1 MAMYQTIVY
10 SQWNGEG
17 SNLTWDAGLEL
28 FWLLGGECSGLAAWS
43 QHSISFS
50 LTTSANISKFIP
62 YAPKSETLYF
72 SRKKKK
78 KAHSRSACKDENNI
92 WREEKRLWAGKVA
105 WICESLDYAFL
116 FILVLVWSC
125 GRLTWEVSHNH
136 QHQRNYDV
144 PQHCPVRE
152 IHSNEV

>member
-62 YAPKSETLYF
+62 YAPKSETIYF

-78 KAHSRSACKDENNI
+78 KLTAEVHARMKITSGGR
-92 WREEKRLWAGKVA
+92 RR
-105 WICESLDYAFL
+105 DYEQVKLPEYVRVLIMLFFL
-116 FILVLVWSC
+116 FL
-125 GRLTWEVSHNH
+125 
-136 QHQRNYDV
+136 Y
-144 PQHCPVRE
+144 
-152 IHSNEV
+152 